1 MKNARRGFLVAFLL
15 TGFWVATAAAQ
26 GRHLDSYV
34 LFALEGIRTKG
45 LTLSSGDIGVND
57 PNGAISASSHGVI
70 DAPQSDLIAGMVRAS
85 VNSRCRHLYANLAVG
100 TMPACQPTGDFRA
113 LALPLM
119 ADPLAESG
127 YPAPFPDLCAGA
139 APVTVTL
146 DTTRTLTP
154 GTYGDVN
161 VFSAGGRVGRLV
173 LTGGDYF
180 FCSLRTGR
188 SAQVLFKGPSTLRI
202 RNLVSLG
209 ASAFLGPDPGAGSA
223 PSAGDIVLHVN
234 GPAVHFSA
242 TSDVHAR
249 LLAPN
254 AMLRVTHEATIE
266 GSFMARAIRTE
277 RIGGGPPTTTT
288 TTSTTT
294 TTVPGGVTT
303 TTTSNVATS
312 TTTIHG
318 ATTTTRPAD
327 CGARCGNGHVD
338 AVCGEQCDGN
348 DFGGET
354 CPGGSLHC
362 RPDCT
367 IDFSGCPTTTTTL
380 PGGPREI
387 CGNCIDDDGNG
398 LTDFEDPAC
407 CMQTQAFTMEVTRG
421 LLRPHGGTTRLKL
434 KSLLAQAGLA
444 DVNPLKQDVFV
455 QIRPTGGTDV
465 LCAKAPAGKFMKMHG
480 AFKFWRGRLVAS
492 AKGINDILVK
502 VRRDGSVRFKA
513 VGKRV
518 EFTTP
523 PGGTLQVTVG
533 FRDPATAEAGNSCST
548 QTRAFRTGRSGRLI
562 FP

>member
-1 MKNARRGFLVAFLL
+1 MWLAVGGFGTTMKNARRGFVVALLL
-15 TGFWVATAAAQ
+15 TGFWVASAAAQ
-26 GRHLDSYV
+26 SRHLDSYV

-57 PNGAISASSHGVI
+57 PDGAISASSHGVI
-70 DAPQSDLIAGMVRAS
+70 DAPQSDLVAGMVRAS
-85 VNSRCRHLYANLAVG
+85 VKSRCLHLYANLAVG
-100 TMPACQPTGDFRA
+100 TMPACQPNGGFRA

-139 APVTVTL
+139 APVIVTL
-146 DTTRTLTP
+146 DTTRTLPP

-188 SAQVLFKGPSTLRI
+188 SAQVLFQGPSTLRV
-202 RNLVSLG
+202 RNLVNLG
-209 ASAFLGPDPGAGSA
+209 ASAYLGPDPAAGSA

-294 TTVPGGVTT
+294 TSQARL
-303 TTTSNVATS
+303 TTTSR
-312 TTTIHG
+312 G
-318 ATTTTRPAD
+318 ATTTTRPGD
-327 CGARCGNGHVD
+327 CRSLCGNGHID
-338 AVCGEQCDGN
+338 PACDEQCDGN

-407 CMQTQAFTMEVTRG
+407 CAGAQSFGITVRRG
-421 LLRPHGGTTRLKL
+421 RLKPRGTATRLRL
-434 KSLLAQAGLA
+434 KTKLAQSGLEN
-444 DVNPLKQDVFV
+444 VNPLKQDVFL
-455 QIRPTGGTDV
+455 QIRPAGGTDV
-465 LCAKAPAGKFMKMHG
+465 LCAQVPAEKFMRMHG
-480 AFKFWRGRLVAS
+480 AFKFWDRKHTVAS
-492 AKGINDILVK
+492 AKGIDDLKIK
-502 VRRDGSVRFKA
+502 VRKDGSVRLKT
-513 VGKRV
+513 VGRRV
-518 EFTTP
+518 RFQTP
-523 PGGTLQVTVG
+523 QQASLQVTVG
-533 FRDPATAEAGNSCST
+533 FRDPATAEAGNRCST
-548 QTRAFRTGRSGRLI
+548 ETRAFRTGRSGRLI